1 MTPRGM
7 YFEEFEIGTEVVSPG
22 RTITETDVVT
32 FAGLSGDYTQLHT
45 DEEFAKGTL
54 FGRRIAH
61 GALVLSI
68 ATGLAARLGFIEGTA
83 LAFRELT
90 WKYSQPVYLGD
101 TIHLKARCKELKP
114 MPRLGGG
121 LVVFEAFVINQE
133 GKIVQK
139 GEWHLLIASKETAS
153 EKEEP

>member
-1 MTPRGM
+1 VTPRGM
-7 YFEEFEIGTEVVSPG
+7 YFEEFEIGTEVISPG

-139 GEWHLLIASKETAS
+139 GEWHILVASKETAS
-153 EKEEP
+153 

>member
-1 MTPRGM
+1 VTPRGM

-153 EKEEP
+153 

>member
-1 MTPRGM
+1 M
-7 YFEEFEIGTEVVSPG
+7 YFEEFELGTEVVSPG
-22 RTITETDVVT
+22 RTITEADVVS

-45 DEEFAKGTL
+45 DEEWAKGTL
-54 FGRRIAH
+54 FGKRIAH
-61 GALVLSI
+61 GMLVLSI

-90 WKYSQPVYLGD
+90 CKFSQPVFFGD
-101 TIHLKARCKELKP
+101 TIHLKARVKELKA

-121 LVVFEAFVINQE
+121 LVIFDVRVLNQE

-139 GEWHLLIASKETAS
+139 GEWHMLVASKEGTD
-153 EKEEP
+153 

>member
-1 MTPRGM
+1 VTPRGM

-139 GEWHLLIASKETAS
+139 GEWHMLVASKETAS
-153 EKEEP
+153 

>member
-1 MTPRGM
+1 VTPRGM

-133 GKIVQK
+133 EKTVQK
-139 GEWHLLIASKETAS
+139 GEWHLLIASKETAT
-153 EKEEP
+153 

>member
-1 MTPRGM
+1 VTPRGM

-101 TIHLKARCKELKP
+101 TIHLRARCKELKP

-121 LVVFEAFVINQE
+121 LVVFEAWVINQE

-139 GEWHLLIASKETAS
+139 GEWHLLVASKETAN
-153 EKEEP
+153 

>member
-1 MTPRGM
+1 VITRGM

-121 LVVFEAFVINQE
+121 LVVFEAWVINQE

-139 GEWHLLIASKETAS
+139 GEWHLLVASKETVS
-153 EKEEP
+153 

>member
-1 MTPRGM
+1 VTPRGM

-139 GEWHLLIASKETAS
+139 GEWHLLVASKETAS
-153 EKEEP
+153 

>member
-1 MTPRGM
+1 VTARGM

-22 RTITETDVVT
+22 RTITETDVVN

-68 ATGLAARLGFIEGTA
+68 ATGLAFRLGFIEGTA

-133 GKIVQK
+133 EKIVQK
-139 GEWHLLIASKETAS
+139 GEWHLLVASKETTS
-153 EKEEP
+153 

>member
-139 GEWHLLIASKETAS
+139 GEWHILVASKETAS
-153 EKEEP
+153 